1 MFSYEK
7 LQVYQRATEWLA
19 VSSVLLS
26 GIPKGN
32 AELANQLRRAALS
45 IPLNIAEGAGKTSE
59 ADKKRFYSIA
69 RGSSLECA
77 AILDAMK
84 ILELGNSK
92 EIEQGKKLL
101 KDIASMLTALVFR
114 WKA

>member
-1 MFSYEK
+1 MFSHEK
-7 LQVYQRATEWLA
+7 LQVYYRATEWLA
-19 VSSVLLS
+19 ISSVLLS

-32 AELANQLRRAALS
+32 AELVSQLRRAALS

-77 AILDAMK
+77 AILEAMK
-84 ILELGNSK
+84 ILELGDL
-92 EIEQGKKLL
+92 EDIDRGKKLL
-101 KDIASMLTALVFR
+101 GEIASMLTALVFR
-114 WKA
+114 WKQ